1 MLAFLNDAWNRA
13 GDAANTFYNTLLSD
27 QTAAL
32 QFVKGGSLASVSK
45 NTASQAYRGY
55 GAGSLTQVQ
64 IVEIIGNL
72 LGLYDQVKSK
82 ITCEFQASADF
93 DNAVPAGF
101 DFDPPV
107 YDALKKVFTAQSSG
121 AAQLLPDLTSLR
133 LPPCTILTPSPT
145 TW

>member
-13 GDAANTFYNTLLSD
+13 SDAANSFRLTLLAD
-27 QTAAL
+27 QSAAL
-32 QFVKGGSLASVSK
+32 QFVKSGSLASVGK
-45 NTASQAYRGY
+45 NSANQTYKNY
-55 GAGSLTQVQ
+55 GPGSITQVQ
-64 IVEIIGNL
+64 SLEILGNI

-93 DNAVPAGF
+93 DYTVPAGF

-107 YDALKKVFTAQSSG
+107 YEALTKVFTAQSSG
-121 AAQLLPDLTSLR
+121 AAQLLPDISGLR
-133 LPPCTILTPSPT
+133 LPPNTILNPSLT